1 MNTKYFRAALLIGL
15 IAGMSSVMGADAPS
29 KPKTR
34 PTPPGRDPHT
44 PGFVEAKELAD
55 GTVPPADV
63 DGNFIIG
70 PTHPRAP
77 EMELSF
83 IAAACRRKRPEFRWR

>member
-1 MNTKYFRAALLIGL
+1 MKTKYFRAALLIGL
-15 IAGMSSVMGADAPS
+15 IAGVISVMGADAPS

-55 GTVPPADV
+55 GTVPPADG

-70 PTHPRAP
+70 PTHPPAP
-77 EMELSF
+77 ETGGMERL
-83 IAAACRRKRPEFRWR
+83 ALAGRTRARGKWK